1 MKLTDKQMKQIQDEI
16 NKISQIVIKR
26 EEDPQSF
33 RRIKELRA
41 IREKNEEIGMKLVDC
56 CFFGP
61 LSVKDLL
68 KGTDYEIELQD
79 RQCSLEIII
88 ALENVLG
95 KSTIMEYDKSKN
107 IVEAKTPKDGYKLE
121 YDPKDVELGLWDK
134 ICAFFGIKTDHAK
147 KVEFAQKSIQ
157 AQKDKL
163 DGFNRN
169 AVKKKK
175 DKFIENHKD
184 FAKRNEAV
192 LKDAEKTEKGFKK
205 LFFGKEKVED
215 YKFKNGDTLTAL
227 SACIAMYHQEGGKD
241 IAKMSLEE
249 INREENAD
257 LRKRLMEIGKEY
269 KEKFIEGK
277 GIEDKFKYLDDFLF
291 TSDKYSSKDRALLDR
306 IATTKK
312 FEIDW
317 NKAESNIKAT
327 EQKKELAGAQSLA
340 MLKTKAEIRKFL
352 GEKLPN
358 GQKSGFDKPNE
369 KDMEHFNAYKDV
381 REYKLFMDEMSKG
394 NYGKANEHL
403 GNIKGL
409 VGFDKKLE
417 NYNEFLDKVDSM
429 VSQKELNAPTKENK
443 GKNEPQ
449 MEDDD
454 LALH

>member
-16 NKISQIVIKR
+16 NKINQIVIKR

-41 IREKNEEIGMKLVDC
+41 IREKNEEIDMKLVDC

-175 DKFIENHKD
+175 SLSKHLRKKRKQKNSQMTGPMVPQTLLDQMDPEILKEAGKKFAKGYRHGIEKD
-184 FAKRNEAV
+184 FG
-192 LKDAEKTEKGFKK
+192 TIP
-205 LFFGKEKVED
+205 KEK
-215 YKFKNGDTLTAL
+215 L
-227 SACIAMYHQEGGKD
+227 SW
-241 IAKMSLEE
+241 
-249 INREENAD
+249 
-257 LRKRLMEIGKEY
+257 KE
-269 KEKFIEGK
+269 
-277 GIEDKFKYLDDFLF
+277 
-291 TSDKYSSKDRALLDR
+291 TR
-306 IATTKK
+306 
-312 FEIDW
+312 
-317 NKAESNIKAT
+317 
-327 EQKKELAGAQSLA
+327 
-340 MLKTKAEIRKFL
+340 
-352 GEKLPN
+352 
-358 GQKSGFDKPNE
+358 
-369 KDMEHFNAYKDV
+369 
-381 REYKLFMDEMSKG
+381 
-394 NYGKANEHL
+394 
-403 GNIKGL
+403 
-409 VGFDKKLE
+409 
-417 NYNEFLDKVDSM
+417 
-429 VSQKELNAPTKENK
+429 
-443 GKNEPQ
+443 
-449 MEDDD
+449 
-454 LALH
+454 